1 MGEQNFPCCVNV
13 SCMPYKQEHPMY
25 TYVYS
30 LDIFIVCHLFL
41 HSKRYEV
48 IDVFAKE
55 RRTNMIIAL
64 KYSFYLPLCLSS
76 KRASSKGREIHF
88 VGHLPT
94 THGDYQGVGEVCCNL
109 TLHNISFLLISTLLN
124 YLRN

>member
-1 MGEQNFPCCVNV
+1 
-13 SCMPYKQEHPMY
+13 MY

-76 KRASSKGREIHF
+76 KRASSKGREIPRDAQRDASK
-88 VGHLPT
+88 LAA
-94 THGDYQGVGEVCCNL
+94 QREKRSL
-109 TLHNISFLLISTLLN
+109 M
-124 YLRN
+124 RR